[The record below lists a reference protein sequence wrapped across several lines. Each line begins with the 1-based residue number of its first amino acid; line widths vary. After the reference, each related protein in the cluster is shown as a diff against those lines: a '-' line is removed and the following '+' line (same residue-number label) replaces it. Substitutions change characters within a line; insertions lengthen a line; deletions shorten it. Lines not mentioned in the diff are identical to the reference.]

1 MNKTYV
7 VALLSFFDNDIK
19 QSLINAKSPYDAVKH
34 AMLNFFDSEEAK
46 KDELEW
52 QSSED
57 YPKTYGK
64 LVEYLSN
71 SEFAVSV
78 IEII

>member
-34 AMLNFFDSEEAK
+34 CMLNFLDSEEAK
-46 KDELEW
+46 KMSL
-52 QSSED
+52 SGSL
-57 YPKTYGK
+57 PKTTLK
-64 LVEYLSN
+64 LMEN
-71 SEFAVSV
+71 
-78 IEII
+78 